1 MELIMTPSKS
11 PHKDLEPVEKLTFEQ
26 ALNELESIVLNLE
39 SDGHSLEESL
49 AMFERGQ
56 ILAQYCS
63 QLLEQAELKIQTL
76 SGEELVDF
84 DPS

>member
-1 MELIMTPSKS
+1 MTPSKTS
-11 PHKDLEPVEKLTFEQ
+11 QKDFEPVENLTYEQ

-39 SDGHSLEESL
+39 SDGHSLEEAL

-56 ILAQYCS
+56 TLAQHCS

>member
-1 MELIMTPSKS
+1 MTPSKTS
-11 PHKDLEPVEKLTFEQ
+11 QKDIKPVEELTYEQ

>member
-1 MELIMTPSKS
+1 MTPSKTS
-11 PHKDLEPVEKLTFEQ
+11 QKDFEPVEKLTYEQ
-26 ALNELESIVLNLE
+26 ALNELESIVLKLE
-39 SDGHSLEESL
+39 SDGHSLDEAL

-56 ILAQYCS
+56 ILAQHCS

-76 SGEELVDF
+76 SGEELIDF

>member
-1 MELIMTPSKS
+1 MTPTKS
-11 PHKDLEPVEKLTFEQ
+11 PQKDLEPIEKLTFEQ